1 MVFVV
6 SGIKISAPGIRII
19 GDAPRVSES
28 SAVRPGYPNHRRCA
42 PGIRIIGDA
51 SQVSESSTQSENPES
66 RTGLNPGRS
75 PRRNES

>member
-6 SGIKISAPGIRII
+6 SGIRISAPGIRII
-19 GDAPRVSES
+19 SGAPQVSES
-28 SAVRPGYPNHRRCA
+28 SAVPRVSA
-42 PGIRIIGDA
+42 PLI
-51 SQVSESSTQSENPES
+51 QSEKPEP